1 MTMRKSIYL
10 LIGACILIVSV
21 MAPIEAR
28 AIDRIAPDS
37 NEYGSAGSY
46 IRLALSNTSS
56 TGGVT
61 QIKVPIYIKAPAPT
75 DDIPVTVRANVQL
88 YSFRPISR
96 YISSYANTY
105 NRHAVWF
112 NDETVN
118 GNTDGLGQCSRDGND
133 VTLNAGNFRWVPE
146 YGLWRTTVYTILRD
160 RACDN
165 TAGRANNAQI
175 DFRMRI
181 TSFTYTRDGFAAQ
194 TVPGNGG
201 RLSGGSI
208 ASGGNA
214 WISYAVPDQSN
225 VGANSY
231 YFSTNAR
238 DRGSGYANY
247 HLAMA
252 TPCSITSG
260 TDGVIE
266 LYDLDDNHT
275 DNGPSGTNDNVQV
288 TVTRTDVNPNQN
300 VTLTTANSGGG
311 PYGNG
316 DEERYLRRMRFEPG
330 GKYVLNV
337 SGIYYW
343 NVLQYRLPFEN
354 IAYITGCPAGQLSP
368 RLTTSLGSVSSVRE
382 GATFTANF
390 GINSS
395 SRTNANAR
403 TFARVWYESDG
414 NGVFNAGDN
423 SVWTRDRNNPWDTTT
438 TQGDNWVHSEP
449 NILVDA
455 ARGTRICVSWNIVS
469 SPTTGITIAN
479 PNMLT
484 QCFTI
489 TRPPSYVHIW
499 GNDLRVGSGFG
510 SGNRSAR
517 ATGLVTPDGASWVEY
532 AITAPG
538 AVTNLASQSGAMAGS
553 GDPQASW
560 SYLTF
565 ANQPSF
571 GSFTAQPSNL
581 GSIPNVRG
589 AVRTARDNGAA
600 INTDVT
606 GNFTTSSIPNLND
619 FTDSRSI
626 TATGTITIDQNI
638 QYRNGPYANA
648 GQIPQLVLIGNNIN
662 IMPNV
667 TRIDAWLVASG
678 TINTCST
685 SDSRASVCGSQLRIN
700 GPVMADQLNLR
711 RTYRNLSQLNDAAET
726 INLRGDAYLWA
737 NRVAQSTGTWQTVH
751 TTELPPRY

>member
-10 LIGACILIVSV
+10 LIGACVLIVSV

-61 QIKVPIYIKAPAPT
+61 QIKVPVYVKAPADANPGT
-75 DDIPVTVRANVQL
+75 IRANVQL
-88 YSFRPISR
+88 YSFQPISR

-112 NDETVN
+112 DDETVN
-118 GNTDGLGQCSRDGND
+118 GNTGGAGQCSRDGND

-160 RACDN
+160 RACAN
-165 TAGRANNAQI
+165 TAGLANNAQI

-181 TSFTYTRDGFAAQ
+181 TSFTYTRDGFAQQ
-194 TVPGNGG
+194 TVSGTA
-201 RLSGGSI
+201 LSGLPL

-214 WISYAVPDQSN
+214 WISYAAPDQSA
-225 VGANSY
+225 VGADSY

-238 DRGSGYANY
+238 RDSGGAFANY
-247 HLAMA
+247 TLAMA
-252 TPCSITSG
+252 TPCNITTG

-266 LYDLDDNHT
+266 FYDLDDNHS
-275 DNGPSGTNDNVQV
+275 DNNNGHV
-288 TVTRTDVNPNQN
+288 TVSVTRVDVLPIQS

-311 PYGNG
+311 PYGAG
-316 DEERYLRRMRFEPG
+316 DGQRYLRRMRFEPG
-330 GKYVLNV
+330 GKYILNV
-337 SGIYYW
+337 NGIYHW

-414 NGVFNAGDN
+414 NGVFNAGDS

-438 TQGDNWVHSEP
+438 TQGDNWVHSQP

-455 ARGTRICVSWNIVS
+455 ARGTRICVSWNIGLS
-469 SPTTGITIAN
+469 SPPTTGVTIAN

-517 ATGLVTPDGASWVEY
+517 ATGLVTSDGASWVEY

-648 GQIPQLVLIGNNIN
+648 GQIPQLILIGNNIN
-662 IMPNV
+662 ITPNV

-711 RTYRNLSQLNDAAET
+711 RTYRNLSQLNEAAET

-737 NRVAQSTGTWQTVH
+737 NRVAQSTGTWQTMH